1 MSPDELDSFTRARP
15 DLAPLEN
22 VVATAEARIGQA
34 DLNEDLAVGRCCGH
48 EPVLHPF
55 AIWHGSEA
63 AEEADGSASAR
74 MASSIG
80 RSRHPASIGR
90 RCRGLSGLP
99 GREVG
104 IDGAPDDLWLA
115 IERHGGRRKQVAKV
129 ADEHG
134 KRGNRLRF
142 PAAVV
147 HPPRDP
153 NTARSRPPQ
162 IRVDRDGE
170 RRQPLV
176 GNREGLD
183 VKAQRQITATG
194 GRECPFTKHL
204 REWRRHRVRPP
215 HDRNRWVDSISND
228 GPRAV
233 EDSGLQ
239 IRPPHTMSGHDSE
252 FVPEPGGLF
261 IQFLYEPRLDFLP
274 QARNRILLFL
284 RGRHELKLQRGN
296 HPVKGGLLTE
306 SFANPPLVLV
316 QEHAAELCEPWGGRR
331 GC

>member
-1 MSPDELDSFTRARP
+1 MARQMISGWRSNVMGAAGSKLRRSPMSTASAATVCGFQPLSFTRHETPTPLAR
-15 DLAPLEN
+15 
-22 VVATAEARIGQA
+22 G
-34 DLNEDLAVGRCCGH
+34 
-48 EPVLHPF
+48 
-55 AIWHGSEA
+55 
-63 AEEADGSASAR
+63 
-74 MASSIG
+74 
-80 RSRHPASIGR
+80 
-90 RCRGLSGLP
+90 
-99 GREVG
+99 
-104 IDGAPDDLWLA
+104 
-115 IERHGGRRKQVAKV
+115 
-129 ADEHG
+129 
-134 KRGNRLRF
+134 
-142 PAAVV
+142 
-147 HPPRDP
+147 
-153 NTARSRPPQ
+153 PPQ